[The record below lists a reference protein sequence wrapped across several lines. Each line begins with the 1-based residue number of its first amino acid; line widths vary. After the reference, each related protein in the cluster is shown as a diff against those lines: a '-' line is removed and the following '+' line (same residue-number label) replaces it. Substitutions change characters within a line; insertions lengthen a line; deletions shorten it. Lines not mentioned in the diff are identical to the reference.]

1 VGLALRVCVGLFQL
15 SQGLEFS
22 VPAPF
27 QCRRHQAV
35 GGIDRILLALGE
47 LDCIARWFPLLF
59 PLLLQCVALVRE
71 LLDGL

>member
-1 VGLALRVCVGLFQL
+1 
-15 SQGLEFS
+15 
-22 VPAPF
+22 
-27 QCRRHQAV
+27 V

-47 LDCIARWFPLLF
+47 LDCIGRWFPLLF